1 MVAFGVQRNGPNK
14 ENQIVTLYGIKNC
27 DTVKKALKWL
37 EANQQSVTFHDF
49 RVDGLTQQQ
58 IESWTEQVGWE
69 NLFNKRSTSFRN
81 LSDAE
86 KVDIDQTKA
95 IDLMLTYPTLI
106 KRPVLEHQGKVSVGF
121 KPAQYEEI
129 FR

>member
-1 MVAFGVQRNGPNK
+1 M
-14 ENQIVTLYGIKNC
+14 TLYGIKNC

-69 NLFNKRSTSFRN
+69 SLFNKRSTSFRN

-86 KVDIDQTKA
+86 KADIDQTKA

>member
-1 MVAFGVQRNGPNK
+1 M
-14 ENQIVTLYGIKNC
+14 TLYGIKNC

-69 NLFNKRSTSFRN
+69 SLFNKRSTSFRN

-86 KVDIDQTKA
+86 KADIDQTKA
-95 IDLMLTYPTLI
+95 IDLMLAYPTLI

>member
-1 MVAFGVQRNGPNK
+1 M
-14 ENQIVTLYGIKNC
+14 TLYGIKNC

>member
-1 MVAFGVQRNGPNK
+1 M
-14 ENQIVTLYGIKNC
+14 TLYGIKNC

-37 EANQQSVTFHDF
+37 EANQQSVAFHDF
-49 RVDGLTQQQ
+49 RVDGLTEQH
-58 IESWTEQVGWE
+58 IVSWTEQVGWE
-69 NLFNKRSTSFRN
+69 SLFNKRSTSFRN

-86 KVDIDQTKA
+86 KADIDQTKA

-106 KRPVLEHQGKVSVGF
+106 KRPVLEYQGKVSVGF

>member
-1 MVAFGVQRNGPNK
+1 M
-14 ENQIVTLYGIKNC
+14 TLYGIKNC

-58 IESWTEQVGWE
+58 IESWTKQVGWE
-69 NLFNKRSTSFRN
+69 SLFNKRSTSFRN

-86 KVDIDQTKA
+86 KADIDQTKA